1 MSDLTGGLENIYIYF
16 YFATVC
22 KELNV
27 SPHPYKVPP
36 FSTHAL
42 SHRLGKFHPSGFISG
57 VVIIKIEGKYCING
71 RLKESTIRG
80 MGDFLL
86 KN

>member
-36 FSTHAL
+36 IFYPLPFPQTGEISP
-42 SHRLGKFHPSGFISG
+42 LGIFFGG
-57 VVIIKIEGKYCING
+57 CYY
-71 RLKESTIRG
+71 
-80 MGDFLL
+80 
-86 KN
+86 